1 MSFAAH
7 IHLVGRVF
15 LRVKLLCHRVCMY
28 SGLIEYMYV
37 FFKILMKALPVYIG
51 GKMYVWLVCDNG
63 PVTTF
68 SSLSS
73 FVISIY

>member
-28 SGLIEYMYV
+28 SGLIDICMY
-37 FFKILMKALPVYIG
+37 FLRF
-51 GKMYVWLVCDNG
+51 
-63 PVTTF
+63 
-68 SSLSS
+68 
-73 FVISIY
+73 